1 MLSVIQVDC
10 HVFIVILNVVMLN
23 AVMLIVLAPWPQ
35 LKTMN
40 QHFDK
45 NYQNVSV
52 DDITSPREKGFLFFA
67 KTRRKTDQ
75 LLIRLVTI
83 EIVVNYKLLRS
94 LCLWRMGPNYC
105 FYQCLWFRESEQ
117 VQWKRFDVYRSKRIC
132 PKNNCPKDIL
142 LTQYVIDPAVIWSK
156 VDWSMEQHI
165 F

>member
-1 MLSVIQVDC
+1 MLNVVQVDY
-10 HVFIVILNVVMLN
+10 HVFIVILHVVMLS

-52 DDITSPREKGFLFFA
+52 NDITSPREKGFLFFA

-83 EIVVNYKLLRS
+83 EIVANYKLLRS
-94 LCLWRMGPNYC
+94 LCL
-105 FYQCLWFRESEQ
+105 
-117 VQWKRFDVYRSKRIC
+117 
-132 PKNNCPKDIL
+132 
-142 LTQYVIDPAVIWSK
+142 
-156 VDWSMEQHI
+156 
-165 F
+165 